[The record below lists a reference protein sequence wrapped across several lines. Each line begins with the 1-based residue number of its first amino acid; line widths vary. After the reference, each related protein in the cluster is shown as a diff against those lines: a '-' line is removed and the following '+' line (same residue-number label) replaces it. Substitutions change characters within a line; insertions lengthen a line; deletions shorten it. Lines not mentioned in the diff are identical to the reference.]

1 MLTGKKQPCLAIKE
15 LDICPINSIHVNS
28 PVLDLVGEC
37 HSWLVELIH
46 PFPLFF
52 RWVIYNWSL
61 EWPWESFA
69 GILESTCFICC
80 VLSLFVCIIV
90 LLQARGPSKRKHV
103 HGCNLVRA
111 KKLYGYHSSEELF
124 MKIYLYPLFT
134 HFHKPNIASTNVYTS
149 QHYLS
154 HLFLSRIEEI

>member
-1 MLTGKKQPCLAIKE
+1 LLTGKKQPCLAIKE

-28 PVLDLVGEC
+28 PVLDLVREC

-46 PFPLFF
+46 PFHLFF
-52 RWVIYNWSL
+52 RWFIHNWSL

-69 GILESTCFICC
+69 GILEPLVLCC

-154 HLFLSRIEEI
+154 HLFLYRIEGI